1 MTVIDILI
9 LWIHIFAAII
19 FVGGSFFIWL
29 VVWPVSYTLTDD
41 EKERTR
47 IVGKIAKRFAYFT
60 HSSLLI
66 LIITGI
72 YNTTWYLRGDIST
85 LTLTTG
91 GRILLVKSILVI
103 VVIAIIYSNN
113 LYHGK
118 LITRLVSEGKLEK
131 VVKIRKRTHMLS
143 FISLGLLLAITGL
156 ATALQFY

>member
-1 MTVIDILI
+1 MSVIDILI

-72 YNTTWYLRGDIST
+72 YNATWYLRGGISA
-85 LTLTTG
+85 LTGTTG

-131 VVKIRKRTHMLS
+131 VVKIRKRTHILS